1 MIIKLIININTIKTK
16 TGKLSKANQDE
27 LNGKSSGGLSEEF
40 SEEFSEE
47 LDSEFIVKPNT
58 VNINSY

>member
-1 MIIKLIININTIKTK
+1 MIIKLISNTNTTKTK
-16 TGKLSKANQDE
+16 TGRLSKANQGE
-27 LNGKSSGGLSEEF
+27 LNGKLSGEL
-40 SEEFSEE
+40 SEE

>member
-40 SEEFSEE
+40 SEE